1 MFSRALSLSPAQNL
15 CILLALNEVDAV
27 RPEMVDEVLQDV
39 HHVGGDVVEG
49 DGQVAAAGES
59 LLLLVELIHL
69 VPVRKVAGDQVSLRN
84 KRKEP
89 FPPFLVPGVSGLHSE
104 LLHAQTHL
112 HVLGPPG
119 VLPTHVRIVST
130 IQDKSPESLLGENIS
145 GSATEVALVSE
156 RLELM
161 TKEFGLVVIEVL
173 KKISEVLHNHVGIVV
188 RFKEPVILLVVM
200 IVDVL
205 EGVLGLVPQMVP
217 ALSDVELDC
226 WQVLVLL

>member
-1 MFSRALSLSPAQNL
+1 
-15 CILLALNEVDAV
+15 
-27 RPEMVDEVLQDV
+27 MVDEVLQDV

-69 VPVRKVAGDQVSLRN
+69 VPVREVAGDQVSLRN

-130 IQDKSPESLLGENIS
+130 VQDKSPESLLGENIS
-145 GSATEVALVSE
+145 CSATEVALVSE

-161 TKEFGLVVIEVL
+161 TKEFGLVVIEVF
-173 KKISEVLHNHVGIVV
+173 KEISEVLHNHVGIVV
-188 RFKEPVILLVVM
+188 RLKEQVILLVMVL
-200 IVDVL
+200 VDVL
-205 EGVLGLVPQMVP
+205 EGVLGLVPKMVP
-217 ALSDVELDC
+217 VSIFILEMTVTVSEEESYSSL
-226 WQVLVLL
+226 